1 MVGAVAQEC
10 QASGQ
15 LAWAVELYEQ
25 AGQAP
30 SALHV
35 VSTQLALLVQPALS
49 SSAKGAPRLPFV
61 ANMCPGPRC

>member
-15 LAWAVELYEQ
+15 LSWAVELYEQ
-25 AGQAP
+25 AGLVS

-35 VSTQLALLVQPALS
+35 VTTQLSALLQPALTNAGKGKS
-49 SSAKGAPRLPFV
+49 WTSSASQAMALHD
-61 ANMCPGPRC
+61 